1 MAADDPPVPAGLK
14 SRWVPDSGHDKASG
28 RKDPEALVMRHREE
42 PEGYSM
48 GMNTLK
54 PERPLF
60 VVLRS
65 MKSLADEWPSP
76 SVTAVWP

>member
-1 MAADDPPVPAGLK
+1 VAADDPPLPAGLK
-14 SRWVPDSGHDKASG
+14 RGPLERKKPPDLIGRGGFEHHDASRAPD
-28 RKDPEALVMRHREE
+28 
-42 PEGYSM
+42 YTM

-76 SVTAVWP
+76 VVMAV